1 MRMKIYKL
9 WEYNMWIDTPI
20 FKQDMDQI
28 ICSDFIPWE
37 NLNGKTIFIT
47 GATGLIGCY
56 LISSLLYKAL
66 TDHLQIKILALVRN
80 AANAKQEFVDQL
92 KEVPQGIITFISGS
106 LENLPE
112 ITCPIHYIVH
122 AGAPTASR
130 FFMDYPVETL
140 ESIGVASMNILR
152 MAKEKHCQ
160 GMVYLSSM
168 EVYGGHIIDD
178 KISEDEVQILNSQN
192 LRNCYPIGKCFVE
205 NACRAYFSEYGVP
218 VNVLRL
224 SQTIGLSRKQ
234 DTRIVSE
241 IAKCIRLKQNIILKT
256 KGESKRTY
264 IYATDVIT
272 AILLT
277 LLRSPYGQIY
287 NVANA
292 ESYCSIWQLA
302 NIAAT
307 SYGGGKVQVQIQKS
321 NTPQFPATNYL
332 NLSSRRLEKLG
343 WKAKVN
349 LNQMLEKLLAV
360 K

>member
-1 MRMKIYKL
+1 
-9 WEYNMWIDTPI
+9 MWIDTPI

-28 ICSDFIPWE
+28 IYSDFIPWE
-37 NLNGKTIFIT
+37 NLNGKTIFVT
-47 GATGLIGCY
+47 GATGLIGYY
-56 LISSLLYKAL
+56 LVSSLLYKSL
-66 TDHLQIKILALVRN
+66 TDHLQIKILALVRDV
-80 AANAKQEFVDQL
+80 AKAEQEFSDQL

-122 AGAPTASR
+122 AGAPTASQ
-130 FFMDYPVETL
+130 FFMDCPVETL
-140 ESIGVASMNILR
+140 ESIGVASMNILK

-168 EVYGGHIIDD
+168 EVYGGHTKDD
-178 KISEDEVQILNSQN
+178 KISEDDAQVLNSQN
-192 LRNCYPIGKCFVE
+192 LRDCYPIGKCFVE
-205 NACRAYFSEYGVP
+205 NACRAYFSEYDVP

-224 SQTIGLSRKQ
+224 SQTVGLSQKH
-234 DTRIVSE
+234 DTRIISE

-302 NIAAT
+302 NIAAA
-307 SYGGGKVQVQIQKS
+307 SYGEGKVHVQIQESKA
-321 NTPQFPATNYL
+321 PQFPATNCL
-332 NLSSRRLEKLG
+332 NLSPHRLEKLG
-343 WKAKVN
+343 WKAEVTLK
-349 LNQMLEKLLAV
+349 QMLEKLLAL